1 MKKNLLKTLIGGA
14 AVLVAS
20 TAAQAYVI
28 DLDGV
33 GNVNFN
39 SIDWSSTG
47 SAWVTNFTGVVGSTF
62 DLYVMAD
69 AVTLKNGGNITHSF
83 SGIDGTPELTLY
95 AKITETIDS
104 VSVSTGLASFSVVS
118 GSWNIFQQ
126 ALGNANPLTGVG
138 FTDGTSILNG
148 TFLSGPSGNFNFSGA
163 NGFGISALLGLVT
176 GANGDVTPEPT
187 GTNATSTLQVGSFA
201 TDWTAPSGFAALG
214 GGTDP
219 AYNPF
224 LNGANGQFVFQADAN
239 QAFVPEPGSLALV
252 GLGLL
257 GFGALRRRK
266 ANT

>member
-33 GNVNFN
+33 GNVNFD
-39 SIDWSSTG
+39 SIDWSKTG

-69 AVTLKNGGNITHSF
+69 AVTLNNGASTTYSF
-83 SGIDGTPELTLY
+83 SGVDGTPELTLY
-95 AKITETIDS
+95 AHITETIDS
-104 VSVSTGLASFSVVS
+104 VSAGLATFSVVS
-118 GSWNIFQQ
+118 GSWNVFQQ
-126 ALGNANPLTGVG
+126 ALGNANPLNGVG

-148 TFLSGPSGNFNFSGA
+148 TFLSGPSGSFNFSGA

-187 GTNATSTLQVGSFA
+187 GTNATSTLQVGSF
-201 TDWTAPSGFAALG
+201 TSGWTAPTGFSAAAG
-214 GGTDP
+214 GVTDP

-224 LNGANGQFVFQADAN
+224 LGGANGQFVFQADAN